1 MGAGREGGRQRSDP
15 ALIAG
20 YCGRGTSL
28 DDAIARF
35 AVTYADQ
42 VEKDH
47 AAVVKA
53 VRSGRLPSDPATA
66 ADVDQAV
73 LGWPDL
79 TVYD

>member
-1 MGAGREGGRQRSDP
+1 M
-15 ALIAG
+15 AG

-28 DDAIARF
+28 DESIARF

-53 VRSGRLPSDPATA
+53 VTSGRLPSDPAPPRPTTL
-66 ADVDQAV
+66 

-79 TVYD
+79 AVED

>member
-1 MGAGREGGRQRSDP
+1 V
-15 ALIAG
+15 AG

-28 DDAIARF
+28 DESIARF

-47 AAVVKA
+47 AAVVQA
-53 VRSGRLPSDPATA
+53 VTSGRLPSDPATA
-66 ADVDQAV
+66 ADADHAL

-79 TVYD
+79 TVHD